1 MKKKLEIPE
10 TAVYNVV
17 TLYRERGNYLQRL
30 ELFDKAIHA
39 YDEALRWNNED
50 VRCLLGRS
58 VARVKMTHYAGAL
71 LDAADANEL
80 DPENLS
86 AQQIRAQTN
95 YEKCAFEKALVLASR
110 GQRIRRCPP
119 HFANCARHAEE
130 TIRDCV
136 GKSARKVLSSSLGL
150 LEKAQLTKDSIDADA
165 PQVVTRQ
172 SRMQTNQRQ
181 EVQEIS
187 IAEKHKFDQISRL
200 MASKYLG
207 LMAHD
212 KYFLTSLC
220 KDERLMSANKQGSKK
235 LQELANKALADI
247 EKRQAVLRTRRP
259 LYAALAAGEAA
270 RARLSNARKDQ
281 LQRTQKQHMQDAKR
295 LIRVAEASLGDRD
308 TGKCIENAEFA
319 LEQISRKPANLL
331 PNKDKYLHELYS
343 IVGNAFLDQKRVK
356 HTMSESDREK
366 RAFMLLGMYL
376 SREPSRDSILRTRP
390 EPPRDAKRR
399 LQVLERGLNMS
410 VRPSERCYILH
421 ELARLH
427 IDTKQPQRARFY
439 ALKCQSE
446 ARTTNLRV
454 WFLNATFLL
463 ARCHLLQNNRPEA
476 RATLIEGASLSRMY
490 GYQDVADFYDT
501 CVDVSLEGDVASTEA
516 ELEKREKEMVG
527 LMQDDDLKSA
537 AKHLFRKMSVLPAN
551 RRFSIMPGTRAEESS
566 SAAAGR
572 RQSIIPRAQQPT
584 RIAYK
589 SRHPL
594 GFQDF
599 DI

>member
-1 MKKKLEIPE
+1 MRKKLEVPE
-10 TAVYNVV
+10 KAVYNVV

-30 ELFDKAIHA
+30 ELFDKAIQA
-39 YDEALRWNNED
+39 YDEALRWNKED
-50 VRCLLGRS
+50 VRSLLGRS
-58 VARVKMTHYAGAL
+58 VARAKMTHYVGAL
-71 LDAADANEL
+71 ADAANANEL
-80 DPENLS
+80 DPENLT

-119 HFANCARHAEE
+119 YFANCVRHAEE

-136 GKSARKVLSSSLGL
+136 GKSAHKVLSSAGSL
-150 LEKAQLTKDSIDADA
+150 LEKAQLSKDSIDAEA
-165 PQVVTRQ
+165 VQVVTRKP
-172 SRMQTNQRQ
+172 RMQTNDKQQ
-181 EVQEIS
+181 VQEIS
-187 IAEKHKFDQISRL
+187 RAEKQRFDQTSRL
-200 MASKYLG
+200 MAAKYLG

-220 KDERLMSANKQGSKK
+220 KDERLVSANKQGSRK
-235 LQELANKALADI
+235 LQELANKALNDV

-259 LYAALAAGEAA
+259 MYAALSAGEEA
-270 RARLSNARKDQ
+270 RARLSKARKDQ
-281 LQRTQKQHMQDAKR
+281 LQRTQKQHAEDAKR
-295 LIRVAEASLGDRD
+295 LIRVAEASQNERD
-308 TGKCIENAEFA
+308 TSKCLENAEFA
-319 LEQISRKPANLL
+319 LEQITRKPANLL
-331 PNKDKYLHELYS
+331 PNKDKYLQELHN
-343 IVGNAFLDQKRVK
+343 IIANAFLDQKRVK

-390 EPPRDAKRR
+390 GPPRDAKRR

-427 IDTKQPQRARFY
+427 IDTKQSQRARFY

-446 ARTTNLRV
+446 CRAANQRV
-454 WFLNATFLL
+454 WLLNATFLL
-463 ARCHLLQNNRPEA
+463 ARCHLMQNNRPEA
-476 RATLIEGASLSRMY
+476 RAALIEGASLARSY

-501 CVDVSLEGDVASTEA
+501 CVDVSLEGEVASTEA

-537 AKHLFRKMSVLPAN
+537 AQHLFRKMSVLPAN
-551 RRFSIMPGTRAEESS
+551 RRFSIMPGTRVEEGA

-572 RQSIIPRAQQPT
+572 RQSIIPRTQQPT